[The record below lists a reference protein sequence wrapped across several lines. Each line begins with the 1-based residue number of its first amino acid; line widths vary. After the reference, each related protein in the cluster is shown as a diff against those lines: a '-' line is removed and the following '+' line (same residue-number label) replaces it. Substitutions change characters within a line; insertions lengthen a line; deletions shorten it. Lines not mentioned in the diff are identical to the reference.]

1 MSRMIDADE
10 LRKNVLKWLP
20 PDPCGQEER
29 EYPFETDICVSM
41 LMEIEEQES
50 IDAIPCDFIQELI
63 RNPDYAGS
71 KSYVLS
77 WLLERWRNEFKRNN

>member
-20 PDPCGQEER
+20 PDPCGREEK
-29 EYPFETDICVSM
+29 EHPFEEDICVSM
-41 LMEIEEQES
+41 LMEIDEQEP
-50 IDAIPCDFIQELI
+50 IDAIPCDFIRELI

-71 KSYVLS
+71 KSRILS
-77 WLLERWRNEFKRNN
+77 WLLERWKNETKGNN